1 MDSENSA
8 ASQRPSIGQRLLPA
22 VIPVLLTAIGYIDP
36 GKWVATVE
44 GGARFGSDLVLLM
57 LVFNFAAILC
67 QYLSARIALVTGRDL
82 SQICCEEYDKST
94 CRFLGV
100 LAEVSMIA
108 LDLTVI
114 LGTAHGLNLLLG
126 VDLFTCVFLT
136 AIEAILSPVFAN
148 LLDNGKAKFLCISM
162 ASFILLFYILG
173 VLFSQPEISIS
184 TNGMLTK
191 LSGETSFV
199 LMSLLGSNITPH
211 HFYLHSSIIQQELRT
226 QNISKGLL
234 CHDHFF
240 AILCI
245 FSGIFLVNYVLMNAA
260 ANLFY
265 STGLVL
271 LTFQDALSLMDQ
283 VFRSST
289 VPLAVLLVLIVSS
302 QITTLTRNLGRQ
314 AVLYDFF
321 GMDFPG
327 WLHHAT
333 IRIIAILTALYCVWN
348 SGAEGTYQLL
358 ILTQVAVALLLPSS
372 VIPLFRVASSRSV
385 MGVYKISQFVEFL
398 ALIMFFGMLGLKIIF
413 LVEMIFGNSDW
424 VGSLRWNVGN
434 SVSVSYV
441 VLLITASISLCL
453 MLWLAATPLKSA
465 SSRLDTQLLDWDIK
479 NVVPDSSAERDDIDF
494 KETRYD
500 EVEPMLKQESAIA
513 PGKSLESCANMS
525 ITTDMNLPET
535 LLDCDKKPHLPT
547 IEENS
552 YRITS
557 PSPSMF
563 HPEES
568 GTTDERDMVATVYS
582 EGFVDTM
589 ALKTE
594 SSDLA
599 EKNLSVE
606 GVLRTGKDEEVEN
619 WEPQESCK
627 VVSGSSPSLM
637 SEGPRSYRSLSGKS
651 DDNGSGAGS
660 LSRLS
665 GLGRAARRQL
675 AVVLD
680 EFWGQLFDFHGRVLQ
695 EEKGKGKKLDVLLR
709 LDSTVD
715 PKPVTPL
722 KLDVSAK
729 EFTGYF
735 SSLGGRGSDSPT
747 SSSPYDFPKMTGVQG
762 GMETSFGIQR
772 VPSSSWSSRMQL
784 LDAYV
789 QNSSHNAFDS
799 GERRYSSL
807 RLPPPSEGND
817 YQPATVHGYQIASYL
832 SRVAKEKSY
841 DYYLDGQMEA
851 LTPKSPSLG
860 RSNYRDPPV
869 LTSGLTPKSPLLGT
883 SNYRDMSVLT
893 SARKVQNGLSTMK
906 PPGFPDPVVPR
917 KLSLQSERPFNDL
930 SSAGPAENLNT
941 VVNAK
946 KFHSLPD
953 ILGLSLPHQN
963 SYLSGRR
970 ARWDSPIGYGP
981 SLYAS
986 TSMKAR
992 APLAFD
998 DLSPSKPYRDP
1009 FTSHFTSSSETGS
1022 LWSRQPFEQF
1032 GVAVKTDNDVGVGVE
1047 CNQRSVTPETTS
1059 VVDLEVK
1066 LLQSFR
1072 HCIIKLLKLE
1082 GSDWLFRQNDGADE
1096 DLIDRVAARERFLY
1110 EAETREMNRLVHT
1123 GDSQYSFDGKLGS
1136 VQKTDETDV
1145 AKFLVSSV
1153 PHCGEGCIWT
1163 VDLIISF
1170 GVWCIHRIL
1179 ELSLMESR
1187 PELWGKY
1194 TYVLN
1199 RLQGIM
1205 DPAFSKPR
1213 TPMTPCF
1220 CLQIPAAHQQRSSP
1234 PPILNGSL
1242 PPPVKQGRGKCTTPA
1257 MLLDTIKDVE
1267 IAISYRK
1274 GRSGTAA
1281 GDVAFPRGKGNLT
1294 SVLKRYKRRL
1304 SNKPVSNHEGTT
1316 GQQP

>member
-82 SQICCEEYDKST
+82 SQ
-94 CRFLGV
+94 
-100 LAEVSMIA
+100 
-108 LDLTVI
+108 
-114 LGTAHGLNLLLG
+114 
-126 VDLFTCVFLT
+126 
-136 AIEAILSPVFAN
+136 
-148 LLDNGKAKFLCISM
+148 DNGKAKFLCISM

-191 LSGETSFV
+191 LSGETAFV

-211 HFYLHSSIIQQELRT
+211 NFYLHSSIIQQELRT

-333 IRIIAILTALYCVWN
+333 IRIIAILTALYSVWN

-424 VGSLRWNVGN
+424 VGSLRWNVGS

-465 SSRLDTQLLDWDIK
+465 SSRLDAQLLDWDIK

-525 ITTDMNLPET
+525 ITSTDMNLPET
-535 LLDCDKKPHLPT
+535 LLDSDKKPHLPT
-547 IEENS
+547 IEENC

-568 GTTDERDMVATVYS
+568 GTTDERDTVATVYS
-582 EGFVDTM
+582 EGFVGDSDAM

-599 EKNLSVE
+599 EKNPSVE

-627 VVSGSSPSLM
+627 VVSGSSPSLT

-680 EFWGQLFDFHGRVLQ
+680 EFWGQLFDFHGRVTQ
-695 EEKGKGKKLDVLLR
+695 EEKGKGKKLDMLLR
-709 LDSTVD
+709 LDSMVD
-715 PKPVTPL
+715 PKPVMPL

-735 SSLGGRGSDSPT
+735 SSVGGRGSDSPT

-762 GMETSFGIQR
+762 GMETSFDIQR

-789 QNSSHNAFDS
+789 QNSGHNAFDS

-851 LTPKSPSLG
+851 LTPKSPSLA

-930 SSAGPAENLNT
+930 SSSGPAENLNT

-970 ARWDSPIGYGP
+970 ARW
-981 SLYAS
+981 
-986 TSMKAR
+986 
-992 APLAFD
+992 
-998 DLSPSKPYRDP
+998 
-1009 FTSHFTSSSETGS
+1009 E
-1022 LWSRQPFEQF
+1022 
-1032 GVAVKTDNDVGVGVE
+1032 
-1047 CNQRSVTPETTS
+1047 
-1059 VVDLEVK
+1059 
-1066 LLQSFR
+1066 
-1072 HCIIKLLKLE
+1072 
-1082 GSDWLFRQNDGADE
+1082 
-1096 DLIDRVAARERFLY
+1096 
-1110 EAETREMNRLVHT
+1110 
-1123 GDSQYSFDGKLGS
+1123 
-1136 VQKTDETDV
+1136 
-1145 AKFLVSSV
+1145 
-1153 PHCGEGCIWT
+1153 
-1163 VDLIISF
+1163 
-1170 GVWCIHRIL
+1170 
-1179 ELSLMESR
+1179 
-1187 PELWGKY
+1187 
-1194 TYVLN
+1194 
-1199 RLQGIM
+1199 
-1205 DPAFSKPR
+1205 
-1213 TPMTPCF
+1213 
-1220 CLQIPAAHQQRSSP
+1220 
-1234 PPILNGSL
+1234 
-1242 PPPVKQGRGKCTTPA
+1242 
-1257 MLLDTIKDVE
+1257 
-1267 IAISYRK
+1267 
-1274 GRSGTAA
+1274 
-1281 GDVAFPRGKGNLT
+1281 
-1294 SVLKRYKRRL
+1294 
-1304 SNKPVSNHEGTT
+1304 
-1316 GQQP
+1316 